1 MSLSVHSSNGVRETS
16 SFTYFVYRT
25 PLGRITLAS
34 DGEALTQMAFGV
46 ADFKGEYRP
55 CALTNQASSEV
66 LEYLAKKRETF
77 TLPLHPKGSTF
88 QKKVWDCVSSIPYGQ
103 TKTYA
108 QVATDIGTPKGI
120 RAVSSACIHNPLPL
134 FIPSHRVVGIHG
146 DMGGFVT
153 NPAVKQYLI
162 DLESRKDN

>member
-46 ADFKGEYRP
+46 AEFKGEYRP

-66 LEYLAKKRETF
+66 LEYLARKRETF

-88 QKKVWDCVSSIPYGQ
+88 QKKGLGLRIVYTVWTNKNVCSSRNRY
-103 TKTYA
+103 
-108 QVATDIGTPKGI
+108 
-120 RAVSSACIHNPLPL
+120 RNS
-134 FIPSHRVVGIHG
+134 
-146 DMGGFVT
+146 
-153 NPAVKQYLI
+153 
-162 DLESRKDN
+162 

>member
-46 ADFKGEYRP
+46 AEFKGEYRP

-66 LEYLAKKRETF
+66 LEYLAKSVK
-77 TLPLHPKGSTF
+77 PLLF
-88 QKKVWDCVSSIPYGQ
+88 
-103 TKTYA
+103 
-108 QVATDIGTPKGI
+108 
-120 RAVSSACIHNPLPL
+120 L
-134 FIPSHRVVGIHG
+134 FILKVVLFKKRFGIAYRLYRM
-146 DMGGFVT
+146 D
-153 NPAVKQYLI
+153 KQKRMLKSQQI
-162 DLESRKDN
+162 